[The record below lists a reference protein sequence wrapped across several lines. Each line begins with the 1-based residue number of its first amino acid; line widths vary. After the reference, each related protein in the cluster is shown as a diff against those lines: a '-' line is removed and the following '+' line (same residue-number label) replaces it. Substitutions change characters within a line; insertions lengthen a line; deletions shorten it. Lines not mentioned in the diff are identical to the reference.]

1 MLRGS
6 LLPSTAAGMS
16 LTFVVGNAADV
27 FGPEFA
33 RTVDGVLRARFPVSN
48 GSTEEAYRSDLVEGG
63 GWSAL
68 QFRAA
73 DILGGAAVPQI
84 ATVEAYQAVYIPNGP
99 NNVEHLPI
107 PNAADPLQVGN
118 LDALVGEL
126 RAFADKASLPTDEVE
141 LMNLAAKYLEDDEA
155 FDSDL
160 DVQTYV
166 QLMLTA
172 KQAVARK
179 QPLWIVV

>member
-1 MLRGS
+1 
-6 LLPSTAAGMS
+6 MS

-33 RTVDGVLRARFPVSN
+33 RAVDSVLRSHFKVSN
-48 GSTEEAYRSDLVEGG
+48 GAAEEAYRSELVEGG
-63 GWSAL
+63 GWPAL

-73 DILGGAAVPQI
+73 DILGGEAVPQI

-99 NNVEHLPI
+99 KEVAHLPI

-118 LDALVGEL
+118 LEGLIGEL
-126 RAFADKASLPTDEVE
+126 RAFADKASLPTDDVE

-172 KQAVARK
+172 KQAAARQ

>member
-1 MLRGS
+1 
-6 LLPSTAAGMS
+6 MS

-27 FGPEFA
+27 FGQEFA
-33 RTVDGVLRARFPVSN
+33 QAVDSVLRSRFAISN
-48 GSTEEAYRSDLVEGG
+48 GATEEAYRSEPVEGG

-73 DILGGAAVPQI
+73 DLLGGNAVPQI

-99 NNVEHLPI
+99 RDVDHLAI

-118 LDALVGEL
+118 LDALINEL
-126 RAFADKASLPTDEVE
+126 RAFGEKASLPTDDVE

-160 DVQTYV
+160 DVQTYI
-166 QLMLTA
+166 QLLLTA
-172 KQAVARK
+172 KQAAARK

>member
-1 MLRGS
+1 MLTS
-6 LLPSTAAGMS
+6 SPAEMS

-27 FGPEFA
+27 FGPDFA
-33 RTVDGVLRARFPVSN
+33 RTVDSVLRSRFALSN
-48 GSTEEAYRSDLVEGG
+48 GASEEAYRSDVVEGG
-63 GWSAL
+63 GWGAL

-73 DILGGAAVPQI
+73 DLLGGDAVPQI
-84 ATVEAYQAVYIPNGP
+84 ATVEAYQAVYLPSGP
-99 NNVEHLPI
+99 KGVEHLPI

-118 LDALVGEL
+118 LDALLEEL
-126 RAFADKASLPTDEVE
+126 RAFATKASLPTDDVE

-155 FDSDL
+155 FDTDL

-172 KQAVARK
+172 KQAAARK